1 MRAPFNTLF
10 GRLFGVLLVAIV
22 LAHALAFFWF
32 HHYGQPPPPPPERF
46 IEQPDGTMV
55 PEGKERHRPWFGGP
69 VVPLTFQFVSLI
81 IAAWYG
87 AKLLS
92 RPIQRLS
99 EAAERLS
106 LDLDSPPLEES
117 GPLEARQA
125 ASTFNLM
132 QKRIREQV
140 SQRARMLGAVSH
152 DLRTP
157 LSRLKLRLEQI
168 EDTRL
173 QGQMRQDLDDMIGML
188 DATLSYLHEQ
198 RTSET
203 RHWLDV
209 QALVESMSENAQDQ
223 GSDVQFAGTCAPLQ
237 VQPMALRSCLNNLID
252 NALRYAGSARIELTD
267 SHEALVIRVIDHGP
281 GIAADK
287 REAVFEP
294 FYRLEGS
301 RNRNSGGVGLGM
313 TISKEAAERLGGR
326 LNLEETW
333 WWTDGRDVVA
343 QGLRPSTAPTLAL
356 IQPLQRLIFPTPL
369 SLGRTPIRQ
378 QAVGHRQQGRADK
391 QADKTK
397 GNQTTEHAEQ
407 HNDQRQIAAPT
418 DEVGLEHVVHAADDE
433 RAPYTEEHRVGVI
446 TFPGQPGRGRD
457 PHQRRAHGDQA
468 EQEGDDAQHQR
479 ARYAGDQEAD
489 QCQHRLGGGGADHA
503 VDYPLYG
510 ASHQFDVVA
519 GAFADQAFQ

>member
-1 MRAPFNTLF
+1 MRATFNTLF

-22 LAHALAFFWF
+22 LAHLLAFFWF
-32 HHYGQPPPPPPERF
+32 HHYGPPPPPQETF
-46 IEQPDGTMV
+46 VEQPDGSMKPLV
-55 PEGKERHRPWFGGP
+55 KQHRPWFGGP
-69 VVPLTFQFVSLI
+69 VVPLTFQFISLI

-99 EAAERLS
+99 AAAERLS

-117 GPLEARQA
+117 GPREARQA

-132 QKRIREQV
+132 QRRIREQV

-168 EDTRL
+168 EDIRL

-209 QALVESMSENAQDQ
+209 QALVESLSENAQDQ
-223 GSDVQFAGTCAPLQ
+223 GSDVQVGGTCAPLQ

-252 NALRYAGSARIELTD
+252 NALRYAGSARVELAD
-267 SHEALVIRVIDHGP
+267 SPGALVIRVIDHGP

-294 FYRLEGS
+294 FFRLEGS

-313 TISKEAAERLGGR
+313 TIAREAVERLGG
-326 LNLEETW
+326 
-333 WWTDGRDVVA
+333 
-343 QGLRPSTAPTLAL
+343 Q
-356 IQPLQRLIFPTPL
+356 L
-369 SLGRTPIRQ
+369 SLEDTP
-378 QAVGHRQQGRADK
+378 
-391 QADKTK
+391 
-397 GNQTTEHAEQ
+397 
-407 HNDQRQIAAPT
+407 
-418 DEVGLEHVVHAADDE
+418 
-433 RAPYTEEHRVGVI
+433 
-446 TFPGQPGRGRD
+446 
-457 PHQRRAHGDQA
+457 
-468 EQEGDDAQHQR
+468 
-479 ARYAGDQEAD
+479 
-489 QCQHRLGGGGADHA
+489 GGGLTA
-503 VDYPLYG
+503 VMWLPR
-510 ASHQFDVVA
+510 A
-519 GAFADQAFQ
+519 

>member
-1 MRAPFNTLF
+1 MRNALNTLF

-22 LAHALAFFWF
+22 LAHVLAISWF
-32 HHYGQPPPPPPERF
+32 RYYGPPPPPPQETF
-46 IEQPDGTMV
+46 VEQPDGTMKLL
-55 PEGKERHRPWFGGP
+55 PKHKRPWFGGP
-69 VVPLTFQFVSLI
+69 VVPLTFQFISLI

-106 LDLDSPPLEES
+106 LDLDSPPLDES
-117 GPLEARQA
+117 GPREAQQA

-132 QKRIREQV
+132 QRRIREQV

-168 EDTRL
+168 EDTKL

-223 GSDVQFAGTCAPLQ
+223 GCDVQFAGTCAPLQ

-252 NALRYAGSARIELTD
+252 NALRYAGTARIELTD
-267 SHEALVIRVIDHGP
+267 SREALVIRVIDHGP
-281 GIAADK
+281 GIAVDK

-326 LNLEETW
+326 LHLEET
-333 WWTDGRDVVA
+333 
-343 QGLRPSTAPTLAL
+343 P
-356 IQPLQRLIFPTPL
+356 
-369 SLGRTPIRQ
+369 
-378 QAVGHRQQGRADK
+378 
-391 QADKTK
+391 
-397 GNQTTEHAEQ
+397 
-407 HNDQRQIAAPT
+407 
-418 DEVGLEHVVHAADDE
+418 
-433 RAPYTEEHRVGVI
+433 
-446 TFPGQPGRGRD
+446 
-457 PHQRRAHGDQA
+457 
-468 EQEGDDAQHQR
+468 
-479 ARYAGDQEAD
+479 
-489 QCQHRLGGGGADHA
+489 GGGLTA
-503 VDYPLYG
+503 VMWLPR
-510 ASHQFDVVA
+510 A
-519 GAFADQAFQ
+519 

>member
-1 MRAPFNTLF
+1 MRNTFNTLF

-22 LAHALAFFWF
+22 LAHVLAISWF
-32 HHYGQPPPPPPERF
+32 RYYGPPPPPPQETF
-46 IEQPDGTMV
+46 VEQPDGTMKLL
-55 PEGKERHRPWFGGP
+55 PKHKRPWFGGP
-69 VVPLTFQFVSLI
+69 VVPLTFQFISLI

-106 LDLDSPPLEES
+106 LDLDSPPLDES
-117 GPLEARQA
+117 GPREARQA

-132 QKRIREQV
+132 QRRIREQV

-168 EDTRL
+168 EDTKL

-223 GSDVQFAGTCAPLQ
+223 GCDVQFAGTCAPLQ

-252 NALRYAGSARIELTD
+252 NALRYAGTARIELAD
-267 SHEALVIRVIDHGP
+267 SREALVIRVIDHGP

-326 LNLEETW
+326 LHLEET
-333 WWTDGRDVVA
+333 
-343 QGLRPSTAPTLAL
+343 P
-356 IQPLQRLIFPTPL
+356 
-369 SLGRTPIRQ
+369 
-378 QAVGHRQQGRADK
+378 
-391 QADKTK
+391 
-397 GNQTTEHAEQ
+397 
-407 HNDQRQIAAPT
+407 
-418 DEVGLEHVVHAADDE
+418 
-433 RAPYTEEHRVGVI
+433 
-446 TFPGQPGRGRD
+446 
-457 PHQRRAHGDQA
+457 
-468 EQEGDDAQHQR
+468 
-479 ARYAGDQEAD
+479 
-489 QCQHRLGGGGADHA
+489 GGGLTA
-503 VDYPLYG
+503 VMWLPR
-510 ASHQFDVVA
+510 A
-519 GAFADQAFQ
+519 

>member
-1 MRAPFNTLF
+1 MRATFNTLF
-10 GRLFGVLLVAIV
+10 GRLFGLLLVAIV
-22 LAHALAFFWF
+22 LAHVLAIFWF
-32 HHYGQPPPPPPERF
+32 HHYGPPPPPPRAAF
-46 IEQPDGTMV
+46 VEQPDGSLK
-55 PEGKERHRPWFGGP
+55 PLHKEHRRPWFGGP
-69 VVPLTFQFVSLI
+69 VVPLTFQFISLI

-99 EAAERLS
+99 AAAERLS
-106 LDLDSPPLEES
+106 VDLDSPPLVES
-117 GPLEARQA
+117 GPREARQA

-168 EDTRL
+168 EDTKL

-209 QALVESMSENAQDQ
+209 QALVESLSENAQDQ
-223 GSDVQFAGTCAPLQ
+223 GCDVQFSGTCAPLQ

-252 NALRYAGSARIELTD
+252 NALRYAGTARIELAD
-267 SHEALVIRVIDHGP
+267 SRGALVIRVIDHGP

-294 FYRLEGS
+294 FFRLEGS

-313 TISKEAAERLGGR
+313 TISKEAVERLRGH
-326 LNLEETW
+326 LSLEET
-333 WWTDGRDVVA
+333 
-343 QGLRPSTAPTLAL
+343 P
-356 IQPLQRLIFPTPL
+356 
-369 SLGRTPIRQ
+369 
-378 QAVGHRQQGRADK
+378 
-391 QADKTK
+391 
-397 GNQTTEHAEQ
+397 
-407 HNDQRQIAAPT
+407 
-418 DEVGLEHVVHAADDE
+418 
-433 RAPYTEEHRVGVI
+433 
-446 TFPGQPGRGRD
+446 
-457 PHQRRAHGDQA
+457 
-468 EQEGDDAQHQR
+468 
-479 ARYAGDQEAD
+479 
-489 QCQHRLGGGGADHA
+489 GGGLTA
-503 VDYPLYG
+503 VMWLPR
-510 ASHQFDVVA
+510 A
-519 GAFADQAFQ
+519 